1 MSVPRD
7 LRRSGGAK
15 SPETRGV
22 VWEVSSRK
30 ERAVSPRLSFQVELS
45 PERVVQAAR
54 RAERPG
60 GSRLEVE
67 AVEKPKCRER
77 EGGCAVWFVRAFGA
91 AISLVLKRC

>member
-1 MSVPRD
+1 MESESCRRRNVEPAPRD

-30 ERAVSPRLSFQVELS
+30 ERAVSPRLPFQVESS

-54 RAERPG
+54 RAVRPRWVAAKK
-60 GSRLEVE
+60 GSV
-67 AVEKPKCRER
+67 ER
-77 EGGCAVWFVRAFGA
+77 EGGCAVW
-91 AISLVLKRC
+91 VLWS